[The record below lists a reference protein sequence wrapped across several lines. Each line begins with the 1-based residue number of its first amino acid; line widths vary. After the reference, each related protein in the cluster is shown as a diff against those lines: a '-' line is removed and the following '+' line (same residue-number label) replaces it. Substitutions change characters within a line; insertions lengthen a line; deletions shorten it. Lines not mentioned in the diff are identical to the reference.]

1 MKPMLGKIPRQVF
14 RFRYALLAVI
24 TACYTIQYMNRVT
37 MNVLMPFI
45 SKDLGM
51 TAAQIGIGGA
61 LMLLFYGPSQ
71 LLTGW
76 ICDKIGS
83 KKMLLFSIVAWST
96 LTAWLSEA
104 KTVTD
109 WYVRMALF
117 GALVGTEFV
126 PSARLIVRWFPA
138 KLRAR
143 AQSVL
148 SWAWIVTP
156 AWAPMVS
163 TALYQG
169 VHDNWRTV
177 FIILAMLGIVP
188 LLLIIFMV
196 HDRPE
201 KCRLAGKDE
210 VLEAY
215 EDEVNK
221 GLLSEDD
228 IRNGNIH
235 AIEAKAKAGNIS
247 FREIVSTK
255 GFVSLCFIYIAAQL
269 AFWGVMTWSAQYMAQ
284 VHQFKVIQM
293 GMWASVYFIGGA
305 LGSFLSGWVSDKLL
319 GGRRKPMLIF
329 CFACMIPFILVL
341 ATIQKGA
348 PAYLLLLTLTGA
360 GFFSNMVWGP
370 ALTLPA
376 DMFPVEVY
384 GKAIGFVNCMAYMA
398 AAASP
403 FLMGQLIRTDPVTL
417 RVDYFWA
424 WLWVAGTAVSGVVAS
439 SLLTEKKR
447 VARA

>member
-1 MKPMLGKIPRQVF
+1 MMEEIKKSAF

-24 TACYTIQYMNRVT
+24 TVCYTIQYMNRVT
-37 MNVLMPFI
+37 MNILMPFI
-45 SKDLGM
+45 SKEIGM
-51 TAAQIGIGGA
+51 TAAQIGLGGA

-71 LLTGW
+71 LVTGW

-83 KKMLLFSIVAWST
+83 KKMLIFSIIAWST
-96 LTAWLSEA
+96 LTAWLAEA

-143 AQSVL
+143 AQSIL

-169 VHDNWRTV
+169 VHENWRTV
-177 FIILAMLGIVP
+177 FIILALLGLVP
-188 LLLIIFMV
+188 LLLIILLA

-201 KCRLAGKDE
+201 TCKFASKDE

-215 EDEVNK
+215 EDEVHK
-221 GLLSEDD
+221 GLITEEDV
-228 IRNGNIH
+228 RVGNIH
-235 AIEAKAKAGNIS
+235 AIETKAKAGNIS
-247 FREIVSTK
+247 FKAIIATP

-269 AFWGVMTWSAQYMAQ
+269 VLWGVMTWSAQYMAQ
-284 VHQFKVIQM
+284 VHKFKVMEM
-293 GMWASVYFIGGA
+293 GAWASVYFIGGA
-305 LGSFLSGWVSDKLL
+305 LGSFLSGWISDKFLH
-319 GGRRKPMLIF
+319 GRRKPMIIL
-329 CFACMIPFILVL
+329 CFSCMIPFILVL
-341 ATIQKGA
+341 ATIQKGVS
-348 PAYLLLLTLTGA
+348 PYLLLLTLTGA

-376 DMFPVEVY
+376 DMFSVEVY

-403 FLMGQLIRTDPVTL
+403 YLMGMLIRTDPITKT
-417 RVDYFWA
+417 VDYFWA
-424 WLWVAGTAVSGVVAS
+424 WIWVACTAVTGVIAS

-447 VARA
+447 VRV

>member
-1 MKPMLGKIPRQVF
+1 MAPVLKQMF
-14 RFRYALLAVI
+14 RFRYVLLAVL
-24 TACYTIQYMNRVT
+24 TVCYTIQYMNRVT
-37 MNVLMPFI
+37 LNVLMPFI
-45 SKDLGM
+45 SADLGM

-61 LMLLFYGPSQ
+61 CMLLFYGPSQ
-71 LLTGW
+71 MLTGW

-83 KKMLLFSIVAWST
+83 KKMLIFSIVAWST

-104 KTVTD
+104 KTVTE

-126 PSARLIVRWFPA
+126 PSARLIVRWFPSS
-138 KLRAR
+138 LRAR

-163 TALYQG
+163 IALFQG
-169 VHDNWRTV
+169 AHESWRSV
-177 FIILAMLGIVP
+177 FILLALLGAVP
-188 LLLIIFMV
+188 LLLIVFIV
-196 HDRPE
+196 QDRPE
-201 KCRLAGKDE
+201 KCRLANKDE

-215 EDEVNK
+215 ADEIHK
-221 GLLSEDD
+221 GLITEDD
-228 IRNGNIH
+228 VRTGNVQ
-235 AIEAKAKAGNIS
+235 ALEAKAKAGNIA
-247 FREIVSTK
+247 FRQIVATK
-255 GFVSLCFIYIAAQL
+255 GFIPLCFIYMAAQL

-284 VHQFKVIQM
+284 VHQFKVMQM
-293 GMWASVYFIGGA
+293 GLWASVYFVGGA

-329 CFACMIPFILVL
+329 CFACMIPFILIL
-341 ATIQKGA
+341 ATLHKGV
-348 PAYLLLLTLTGA
+348 PPYLLLLTLTGA

-403 FLMGQLIRTDPVTL
+403 FLMGLLIRTDPLTKTVN
-417 RVDYFWA
+417 YFWA
-424 WLWVAGTAVSGVVAS
+424 WVWVACTAAMGVIAS

-447 VARA
+447 AVRG